1 METLLFL
8 LGPGSLIAC
17 ALMAV
22 AEFYLSNSFDLKYY
36 QMGPAKKFTV
46 DLDLLEKI
54 SENSK
59 NKDQD
64 PHLYKI
70 SAGLFYIRMLLNKDQ
85 AQLKLPYFL
94 WIPYLFIFFTALL
107 NYKLG
112 NVNEI
117 PMFIAGTLFVFGG
130 LHINLHLKAQQFK
143 KRFERK

>member
-1 METLLFL
+1 MAYALL
-8 LGPGSLIAC
+8 
-17 ALMAV
+17 AV
-22 AEFYLSNSFDLKYY
+22 TEFYLTNCFDLKYY
-36 QMGPAKKFTV
+36 QMGKAKKFTV
-46 DLDLLEKI
+46 DLDLLENI

-59 NKDQD
+59 NKEQD

-70 SAGLFYIRMLLNKDQ
+70 SAGLFYLRMVLNKDQ
-85 AQLKLPYFL
+85 AELKLPYFL
-94 WIPYLFIFFTALL
+94 WISYLFIIFTAAL

-112 NVNEI
+112 NVKEI